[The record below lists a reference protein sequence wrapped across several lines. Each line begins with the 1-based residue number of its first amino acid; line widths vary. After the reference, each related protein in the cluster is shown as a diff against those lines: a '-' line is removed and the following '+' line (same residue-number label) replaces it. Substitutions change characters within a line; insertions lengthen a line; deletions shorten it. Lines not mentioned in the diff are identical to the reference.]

1 MKPLKTIW
9 ATVLL
14 SLGIVLIGSGI
25 YAPFNSAI
33 SKEEQR
39 EEAIACLVFGVPLA
53 AWGGWIVLGLRQD
66 KQQQERDRLN
76 AAFSKLL
83 TQSDGRITTLAFS
96 METGLSGEMAK
107 VYLDE
112 RAKEFDANFDVDDE
126 GNVNYRFHMGKF
138 DPS

>member
-1 MKPLKTIW
+1 MKPLKIIW

-126 GNVNYRFHMGKF
+126 GNVNYRFHVGKF

>member
-33 SKEEQR
+33 SKQEQR

-126 GNVNYRFHMGKF
+126 GNVNYRFHVGKF